1 MTRVITQH
9 DYLTFYKYK
18 GIGSCGGFSCG
29 GGFTTVTTMFSGRE
43 GWHGHGIAIN
53 FGTSSPGIITE

>member
-1 MTRVITQH
+1 
-9 DYLTFYKYK
+9 
-18 GIGSCGGFSCG
+18 
-29 GGFTTVTTMFSGRE
+29 MFSGRE

>member
-18 GIGSCGGFSCG
+18 GIGSCGGFSGG

-43 GWHGHGIAIN
+43 G
-53 FGTSSPGIITE
+53 